1 MALPQTFARRKR
13 QRAEAGK
20 AKVFREKPIGN
31 KLLTQLYHAFGSMDA
46 HFSYDNKMID
56 ELVVTLREEI
66 GVLSLTNQLVLADDF
81 YLWWFSE
88 VPNTSDEQHD
98 MRLTAIELA
107 CQIALEKAIDQ
118 DRKSGHSRSFG
129 KRITPIISNIVDIVN
144 ERMMEDGFGFQFRD
158 DQLIEITSEFTYT
171 EMVEPALALLA
182 NPIFEAADDEFR
194 DAFDEFKER
203 NYDDCIADCGNAFES
218 VIKVIAAQKG
228 WDDVQSTD
236 PASKL
241 IEALYRHELI
251 PSWMQ
256 EQMKGLKLT
265 LQGVP
270 TVRNKEA
277 SHGAGET
284 PRQVSKELAAYQ
296 LHQTAA
302 AILFLIS
309 QAELDK

>member
-1 MALPQTFARRKR
+1 MALPQTYARRKR

-20 AKVFREKPIGN
+20 AKVFREKPIGK
-31 KLLTQLYHAFGSMDA
+31 KLLTQLYQAFGSLDA
-46 HFSYDNKMID
+46 YFGYDNKMVD
-56 ELVVTLREEI
+56 ELVVMLREET
-66 GVLSLTNQLVLADDF
+66 GVLSLTNQKELANDF
-81 YLWWFSE
+81 FHWWFSE
-88 VPNTSDEQHD
+88 VPNTSDDEHD

-107 CQIALEKAIDQ
+107 CQIALEKATDE
-118 DRKSGHSRSFG
+118 DRKGGHSRGFG
-129 KRITPIISNIVDIVN
+129 KRIRPIISNIVDTIN
-144 ERMMEDGFGFQFRD
+144 ERMMEDGFGFQFQG
-158 DQLIEITSEFTYT
+158 DQLIEITSEFAYT
-171 EMVEPALALLA
+171 EVIEPALALLA
-182 NPIFEAADDEFR
+182 NPIFAAADDEFR

-228 WDDVQSTD
+228 WDDVLSTD
-236 PASKL
+236 PAFKL
-241 IEALYRHELI
+241 IDALYRHELI

-256 EQMKGLKLT
+256 EQMKGLKST

-309 QAELDK
+309 QAKLA